1 MIPLLYYKNTHTYIS
16 REAVYTS
23 YISFLSRCQMFE
35 SWHAFKLAMG
45 RKTRPGNLKPAKSTK
60 KYPNSPFW
68 SLSHKYLKEGAK
80 FLSKLLTA
88 ATVSQ
93 SVLEAS
99 YHQCLLIWHH
109 SFMFYR
115 EFFYIQMEK
124 YARQALSE
132 GVKSDTELHVTEE
145 SELYRVINVHYNRN
159 NHIEVS
165 FEEPFTFWTWP
176 PLLFLYIFHLL
187 LLWY

>member
-1 MIPLLYYKNTHTYIS
+1 MPEY
-16 REAVYTS
+16 VV
-23 YISFLSRCQMFE
+23 
-35 SWHAFKLAMG
+35 
-45 RKTRPGNLKPAKSTK
+45 
-60 KYPNSPFW
+60 PFW
-68 SLSHKYLKEGAK
+68 CLSHKYLKEGAK

-88 ATVSQ
+88 ATVVSQ
-93 SVLEAS
+93 SVLEVS
-99 YHQCLLIWHH
+99 YQQCLLILHN

-165 FEEPFTFWTWP
+165 LRNAFSTKYD
-176 PLLFLYIFHLL
+176 LLYSFSIFSIYYYNYYFDATRLFSFGKSHKTLKFAAATRNCA
-187 LLWY
+187 YTPQGIARFVTP